1 MFANTE
7 ASKNATLEDDIK
19 LMVEWLAHE
28 LDALQGKNILFT
40 GGAGFLGYEFIHLLT
55 SIGAHD
61 GRAPVNLTIY
71 DNFSRGRKEWLV
83 SIAKKENIELV
94 DHDISKQL
102 PDNCP
107 RFDYIIHAASIAS
120 PTYYRLNPIETIDA
134 NVNGLR
140 YLLEYAKRRFLAKD
154 PILGMLFFSTSEIY
168 GDPSPDSIPT
178 PETYRGNVSCT
189 GPRACYDESKRLG
202 ETLCVNFSQK
212 FNVPVKIVRPFNN
225 YGPGLELN
233 DGRLLPDLF
242 TNVLENRDIELL
254 SDGKATRTFCY
265 ISDAITGYVK
275 ALVGGKRGEPY
286 NIGSDKP
293 EISILDLA
301 HSVMKI
307 AKKLTEYN
315 GEVIFKK
322 SDDPAYLVDN
332 PNRRCPDLQKARCD
346 LNYKAKVSLELGLK
360 KALIW
365 HLDCQS

>member
-1 MFANTE
+1 MYANTE

-19 LMVEWLAHE
+19 LMIGCLSEE
-28 LDALQGKNILFT
+28 LDAIQGKKILFT
-40 GGAGFLGYEFIHLLT
+40 GGAGFLGYEFIHLL
-55 SIGAHD
+55 SRIGEND
-61 GRAPVNLTIY
+61 TRAPVHLTVY
-71 DNFSRGRKEWLV
+71 DNFSRGRKEWLK
-83 SIAKKENIELV
+83 SIANKTNIELV
-94 DHDISKQL
+94 DHDISKPL

-120 PTYYRLNPIETIDA
+120 PTYYRMNPIETIDA

-140 YLLEYAKRRFLAKD
+140 YLLDYAKGRFLEKD
-154 PILGMLFFSTSEIY
+154 PILGMLFFSTSEVY
-168 GDPSPDSIPT
+168 GDPGPDAIPT

-189 GPRACYDESKRLG
+189 GPRACYDEAKRLG

-242 TNVLENRDIELL
+242 GNVLENKDIELL
-254 SDGKATRTFCY
+254 SEGDATRTFCY

-275 ALVGGKRGEPY
+275 ALVCGKNGEPY

-301 HSVMKI
+301 YSVRKV
-307 AKKLTEYN
+307 AKKLTEYD
-315 GEVIFKK
+315 GTVIFKK
-322 SDDPAYLVDN
+322 SDDPAYLIDN
-332 PNRRCPDLQKARCD
+332 PNRRCPDLKKARSD
-346 LNYKAKVSLELGLK
+346 LNYTAKISLELGLE
-360 KALIW
+360 KALKW
-365 HLDCQS
+365 HLDNES